1 MKKIILPIIFF
12 IVFIQNIINAQI
24 NANIEGNMNSI
35 HANIETTKGKIL
47 LNLEFEKM
55 NKDELQIRLTDNIDA
70 LLNLRIQK
78 ALQQLEHPQKIRSMK
93 REIAQIKTVIR
104 EYELRIRVDNK

>member
-1 MKKIILPIIFF
+1 MKK
-12 IVFIQNIINAQI
+12 
-24 NANIEGNMNSI
+24 
-35 HANIETTKGKIL
+35 K
-47 LNLEFEKM
+47 EFEKM

>member
-1 MKKIILPIIFF
+1 MQKKEL
-12 IVFIQNIINAQI
+12 
-24 NANIEGNMNSI
+24 
-35 HANIETTKGKIL
+35 GKL
-47 LNLEFEKM
+47 
-55 NKDELQIRLTDNIDA
+55 NKDELQIKLTDSQEA

-104 EYELRIRVDNK
+104 EYDLGIRGN

>member
-1 MKKIILPIIFF
+1 MQKKEL
-12 IVFIQNIINAQI
+12 
-24 NANIEGNMNSI
+24 
-35 HANIETTKGKIL
+35 GKL
-47 LNLEFEKM
+47 
-55 NKDELQIRLTDNIDA
+55 NKDELQTKLTDNQEA

-104 EYELRIRVDNK
+104 EYDLGIRGN